1 MSFIQQMSSGYDSPL
16 EIKGQA
22 LIINA
27 ILLLDSVRRNRVSF
41 GSPKSQSKPNSNI
54 RRSLQAQRLA
64 KFACV
69 YVRVCAHAGAHGYLD
84 S

>member
-27 ILLLDSVRRNRVSF
+27 ILLLDSVRRTEF
-41 GSPKSQSKPNSNI
+41 
-54 RRSLQAQRLA
+54 
-64 KFACV
+64 
-69 YVRVCAHAGAHGYLD
+69 HLD
-84 S
+84 RQNLKANQILTLEGPYKHSG